1 MSEEHTI
8 ELEVEDLTDD
18 DIAVETGADDEAVV
32 VDEEIDVMDE
42 DDADDADADEGDQGE
57 LRFDDAVEKMVEA
70 LLFAAAGPLSLKD
83 LEQRLPDSVDV
94 PQALASLQQRYAGRG
109 VELVCVAERWCFRT
123 SPDFA
128 YLMTE
133 ERTEPRRLS
142 KAALETL
149 AIVAYHQPVT
159 RAEIEQV
166 RGVSLSKGTLD
177 ILLEMNFVR
186 LRGRKRTPGRPVTYG
201 TSDLFLE
208 HFGLA
213 NLMDLPG
220 APEMKAAGLL
230 DMNLPSGFEVPQPGS
245 ESADEDPIEDGE
257 GEDAEFAQDFI
268 GEPDKPQGEET

>member
-1 MSEEHTI
+1 
-8 ELEVEDLTDD
+8 
-18 DIAVETGADDEAVV
+18 
-32 VDEEIDVMDE
+32 
-42 DDADDADADEGDQGE
+42 
-57 LRFDDAVEKMVEA
+57 MVEA
-70 LLFAAAGPLSLKD
+70 LLFAAAGPLSLDD
-83 LEQRLPDSVDV
+83 LEKRLPDGVDV
-94 PQALASLQQRYAGRG
+94 AAAIASLQQRYAGRG
-109 VELVCVAERWCFRT
+109 VELASVADRWQFRT
-123 SPDFA
+123 SPAFA

-149 AIVAYHQPVT
+149 AIVAYHQPAT
-159 RAEIEQV
+159 RAEIEQI

-186 LRGRKRTPGRPVTYG
+186 LRGRRRTPGRPVTYG
-201 TSDLFLE
+201 TTDLFLE

-245 ESADEDPIEDGE
+245 GGEDEDPLEDTDLLE
-257 GEDAEFAQDFI
+257 GAEFAQDFV
-268 GEPDKPQGEET
+268 GDPDKGEGEAG